1 MTELSKREMLE
12 KAKEVVRREARAVA
26 SLADQFDESV
36 AGVVEILAS
45 CKGHVL
51 VTGTGTSHA
60 MALRLAHLLACCG
73 TPAIFVNATD
83 CLHGGSGAI
92 TANDVLF
99 VISKGGQS
107 DEINRS
113 AAIARTRGAKVIAQ
127 TENPNSSLGKLADAV
142 FCVKAEG
149 DVDPYGMIATG
160 SSLVNGSAGD
170 ALCVVLLELRGYTRE
185 DFGKTHPGGAV
196 GRKLSELRS

>member
-1 MTELSKREMLE
+1 MTKLSTKEMVAR
-12 KAKEVVRREARAVA
+12 AKEVVRREARAVA
-26 SLADQFDESV
+26 SLADQLDESV
-36 AGVVEILAS
+36 AVVVELLGN

-73 TPAIFVNATD
+73 TPALFVNATD
-83 CLHGGSGAI
+83 GLHGGSGAI

-107 DEINRS
+107 EDINRFVE
-113 AAIARTRGAKVIAQ
+113 IARARGAKIIAQ
-127 TENPNSSLGKLADAV
+127 TEDTKSPLGRLSDLV
-142 FCVKAEG
+142 FRVTAEG

-160 SSLVNGSAGD
+160 SSLVNGAAGD
-170 ALCVVLLELRGYTRE
+170 AVCALLLELRGYTKR

-196 GRKLSELRS
+196 GRKLSDET